1 MWKGL
6 ISSRF
11 FVFLFLQTLIKI
23 INGTNPY
30 SPKCSLLFV
39 VSEEHASFSK

>member
-6 ISSRF
+6 ISGCF
-11 FVFLFLQTLIKI
+11 FVFLFLQTVIQF

>member
-6 ISSRF
+6 ISGCF
-11 FVFLFLQTLIKI
+11 FVFLFLQTVIKF

-30 SPKCSLLFV
+30 SPKCSLLVV

>member
-6 ISSRF
+6 ISGCF
-11 FVFLFLQTLIKI
+11 FVFLFLQTVIKF
-23 INGTNPY
+23 INGTNPH